1 MSHASERFLE
11 LREQELI
18 KEKELEGQREHLRL
32 TAKYETTI
40 KPK

>member
-11 LREQELI
+11 LREQELV
-18 KEKELEGQREHLRL
+18 KEKSTVTQKELERL
-32 TAKYETTI
+32 MAKHETTI